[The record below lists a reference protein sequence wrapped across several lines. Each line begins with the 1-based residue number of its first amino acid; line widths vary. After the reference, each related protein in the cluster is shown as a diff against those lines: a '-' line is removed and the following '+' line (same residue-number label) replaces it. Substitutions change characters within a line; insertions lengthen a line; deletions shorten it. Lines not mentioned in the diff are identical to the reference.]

1 MERGRKSS
9 AFTMKSG
16 NKTTFK
22 MMGASPLK
30 NDPPD
35 NVKTDFTTAQYIE
48 QGEGYK
54 KAKSGSRKNL
64 ADRLSKRYNTTI
76 TKKDGVFSDPEGRS
90 VADLEKVRLDNKEI
104 TASQK

>member
-1 MERGRKSS
+1 M
-9 AFTMKSG
+9 MKSG
-16 NKTTFK
+16 NKPTFK

-35 NVKTDFTTAQYIE
+35 NVKTDFTTAQYLQ
-48 QGEGYK
+48 QGEEYK
-54 KAKSGSRKNL
+54 KATSGSRKGL

-90 VADLEKVRLDNKEI
+90 VADLEDMRLRNREI
-104 TASQK
+104 ISSQR